1 MCGESVSSASCCC
14 SSRISVPSVTQMG
27 FLLSLLGACTKQ
39 ISCLRSFFFGVLFK
53 VMKYQWTNNNVITK
67 LALQMNVASGSMT
80 NTEIPNAFLFI
91 ISVPSVREVLR

>member
-1 MCGESVSSASCCC
+1 
-14 SSRISVPSVTQMG
+14 
-27 FLLSLLGACTKQ
+27 
-39 ISCLRSFFFGVLFK
+39 
-53 VMKYQWTNNNVITK
+53 MKYQWTNNNVITK